1 MNYYEI
7 VTYYFQK
14 FLLVWKKIF
23 LEKMENE
30 INILKVL
37 KFKCT
42 FV

>member
-14 FLLVWKKIF
+14 SLLVWKKIF

-37 KFKCT
+37 QFKCT